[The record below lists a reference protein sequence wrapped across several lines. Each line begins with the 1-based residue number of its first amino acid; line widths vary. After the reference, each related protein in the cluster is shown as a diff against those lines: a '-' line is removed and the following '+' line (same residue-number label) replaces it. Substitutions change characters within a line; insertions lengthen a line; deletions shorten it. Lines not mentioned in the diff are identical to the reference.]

1 MNGNNNGS
9 TSYDPTYLDS
19 FGVKHIPEGIK
30 KIIGNINIITN
41 INRIQSYDQFD
52 NVWTL
57 LYWIVLMPA
66 QECKKCTFL
75 DNLWAITPRRKY
87 EN

>member
-1 MNGNNNGS
+1 MGAHL
-9 TSYDPTYLDS
+9 TIQPTLIALELNTFQKES
-19 FGVKHIPEGIK
+19 K

-41 INRIQSYDQFD
+41 INRIQSCDQFD

-66 QECKKCTFL
+66 QKCKKCTFL
-75 DNLWAITPRRKY
+75 DNLWAITPRRK
-87 EN
+87 